1 MLGKRLINSNSAAG
15 ATCTTD
21 TLQILGDTSC
31 VAYYKMSDATDESGN
46 YDGTP
51 TNVDFNVA
59 GKFGNA
65 GSFNGTSS
73 KINTSYIQTGQVY
86 STSFWGK
93 GFSAASSVLRDTPA
107 AGGANTFM
115 DIATGANGQVILA
128 GNAALDPLNTPSA
141 DWTHYAIVLD
151 GTNATIFTNGTQ
163 TATRTYTAKTGN
175 NGTPVHIMSN
185 GAYSAGF
192 GSGKIDQIRIFN
204 KAITSTEVTTLYNEV
219 YCQPTIVPTDYFE
232 PVIYTGNG
240 STQSI
245 TSLNFAPDLTWVK
258 TRSLQSSHVLRSTGM
273 DSTYNLASNST
284 AALNTAQLTGGRL
297 QLDSNGF
304 TVRDISGNG
313 YGTNGSST
321 TQVAWNWKAGGA
333 DVLNQE
339 GTIDSQVSASV
350 DSGFSIVKHTAPS
363 SEQNY
368 TIGHGL
374 SQKPDM
380 VILKGLD
387 SASGWFVWHKDLSQE
402 SYYLYLNGSF
412 GESDL
417 TQDTR
422 IWGQQSFT
430 DSVISTRSNY
440 TTQLNQDYIAY
451 CFHSV
456 EGMSRVN
463 SYVGTGA
470 SGNSIVTGF
479 RPAYVMIKRTDTS
492 GHSWLIYDNKRDP
505 SNPVGKILYA
515 NTNQV
520 ENPVGN
526 IMNFLSNGF
535 ELITTNTSHN
545 ANGDTYIFMAFAEEN
560 VQPEPELA
568 NSFNTVTYTGNGG
581 TQSIDTGFKPD
592 LVWFKERNGTNAHQ
606 LYDTVRGDD
615 FALYSNL
622 TDAEFNYS
630 THPSGDL
637 SPTFL
642 SNGFQ
647 TPSVTNNGINRNTG
661 TYVAWCWKAS
671 NDSTINQDGSITS
684 IVSSNPASGFS
695 VVKWTG
701 SGADATIGHGISTP
715 ELIIAKRTDSTGNWA
730 VQAPS
735 IGNGYLL
742 LNSTIAY
749 QGADPSVWNN
759 TAPTSDI
766 FTTAGGSGEF
776 FNTGNFIAYCFT
788 SIAGYQKVGSYSG
801 NQSLNTA
808 NQINFGFT
816 PGFVLIKNTTNANS
830 QWMLFDSV
838 RTNGM
843 ALYANQANTEADY
856 STALLLSSQGL
867 EFKSTN
873 INVNQ
878 SGATYI
884 YLAIKAN

>member
-1 MLGKRLINSNSAAG
+1 
-15 ATCTTD
+15 
-21 TLQILGDTSC
+21 
-31 VAYYKMSDATDESGN
+31 
-46 YDGTP
+46 
-51 TNVDFNVA
+51 
-59 GKFGNA
+59 
-65 GSFNGTSS
+65 
-73 KINTSYIQTGQVY
+73 
-86 STSFWGK
+86 
-93 GFSAASSVLRDTPA
+93 
-107 AGGANTFM
+107 
-115 DIATGANGQVILA
+115 
-128 GNAALDPLNTPSA
+128 
-141 DWTHYAIVLD
+141 
-151 GTNATIFTNGTQ
+151 
-163 TATRTYTAKTGN
+163 
-175 NGTPVHIMSN
+175 MSN

-245 TSLNFAPDLTWVK
+245 TSLDFTPDFSWIK
-258 TRSLQSSHVLRSTGM
+258 AREAISSHALFDSVRGVYNIISSEST
-273 DSTYNLASNST
+273 SSQSNLSPNGLT
-284 AALNTAQLTGGRL
+284 AFN
-297 QLDSNGF
+297 SNGF
-304 TVRDISGNG
+304 TVSDISSGANAVNG
-313 YGTNGSST
+313 SAGGTYSGTNAEYIS
-321 TQVAWNWKAGGA
+321 WNWKAGGA
-333 DVLNQE
+333 DVQNTD
-339 GTIDSQVSASV
+339 GSITSQVSANV
-350 DSGFSIVKHTAPS
+350 DAGFSIVKTVFGSGEAS
-363 SEQNY
+363 L
-368 TIGHGL
+368 TVGHGL
-374 SQKPDM
+374 NEAPTLIIVKRTDATEDWAVKYNVVDGSADQM
-380 VILKGLD
+380 RLNTTAASEAGLFTTTSTTVIG
-387 SASGWFVWHKDLSQE
+387 
-402 SYYLYLNGSF
+402 F
-412 GESDL
+412 G
-417 TQDTR
+417 
-422 IWGQQSFT
+422 
-430 DSVISTRSNY
+430 
-440 TTQLNQDYIAY
+440 TTGVAHTTIAY

-456 EGMSRVN
+456 EGMSRVG

-535 ELITTNTSHN
+535 EFITTNTSHN

-661 TYVAWCWKAS
+661 TYVAWCFKAS

-684 IVSSNPASGFS
+684 IVSANPASGFS
-695 VVKWTG
+695 VVKHTAP
-701 SGADATIGHGISTP
+701 SSEQNYTIGHGLSQKPDMVILKGLDSASGWFVWHKDLSQESYYLYLNGSFGESDLTQDTRIWGQQSFTDSVIST
-715 ELIIAKRTDSTGNWA
+715 RSNYTT
-730 VQAPS
+730 Q
-735 IGNGYLL
+735 
-742 LNSTIAY
+742 LNQDY
-749 QGADPSVWNN
+749 
-759 TAPTSDI
+759 
-766 FTTAGGSGEF
+766 
-776 FNTGNFIAYCFT
+776 IAYCFT